1 MRIFKVLVKLQEHD
15 ILRDLSL
22 NDISQYARLVG
33 HLKNDILLPQP
44 LDQTDPSVPPE
55 VLSSSVA
62 GFLSD
67 ALEIDEEY
75 IQDSWDILK
84 FYIWDCQM
92 VALTGEDYD
101 AFRKFGWS
109 RGIGT

>member
-1 MRIFKVLVKLQEHD
+1 MRIVKALVKLQEHD
-15 ILRDLSL
+15 ILLHLSL
-22 NDISQYARLVG
+22 NDTSQYARFIG

-44 LDQTDPSVPPE
+44 FDQTDSRMLPE
-55 VLSSSVA
+55 VLSLSVA

-84 FYIWDCQM
+84 FY
-92 VALTGEDYD
+92 V
-101 AFRKFGWS
+101 
-109 RGIGT
+109 